1 MAWIIM
7 MKKPQLFSM
16 LWSAFLI
23 GLFGSFHCIGMCG
36 PIALA
41 LPVQAN
47 DKLQLVMGRV
57 LYNVGRAIT
66 YAFIGLFFGLIG
78 QSLSL
83 VGLQQSVSIVAGALI
98 LLMVLLPSRLAQKI
112 YLLKPAYGFT
122 NFIKQKFGVLLRKK
136 SVISTFFIGLLNG
149 FLPCGLVYIAV
160 AGAIASGSYLKGAT
174 YMFVF
179 GIGTLPIMLAV
190 SLAGNVISLNVR
202 KRINK
207 MIPVFMI
214 ILAFL
219 FILRGMNLGI
229 PYVSPKLKT
238 EIADESAVCH

>member
-1 MAWIIM
+1 
-7 MKKPQLFSM
+7 M

-41 LPVQAN
+41 LPVQRENRLA
-47 DKLQLVMGRV
+47 LVSGRV

-66 YAFIGLFFGLIG
+66 YAFIGLIFGLLG

-83 VGLQQSVSIVAGALI
+83 AGFQQSISIIAGILI
-98 LLMVLLPSRLAQKI
+98 LLMVLLPSHYSQKL

-122 NFIKQKFGVLLRKK
+122 NFLKKKFGVLLKKK
-136 SVISTFFIGLLNG
+136 SVTSIFFIGLLNG

-160 AGAIASGSYLKGAT
+160 AGALASGGFLEGAA
-174 YMFVF
+174 YMFIF

-190 SLAGNVISLNVR
+190 SLAGNFISLSVR
-202 KRINK
+202 KRVNK
-207 MIPVFMI
+207 LIPAFMI
-214 ILAFL
+214 VLACL

-229 PYVSPKLKT
+229 PYISPQLQQT
-238 EIADESAVCH
+238 EVKDESPICH

>member
-1 MAWIIM
+1 
-7 MKKPQLFSM
+7 M

-41 LPVQAN
+41 LPVQQN
-47 DKLQLVMGRV
+47 NRFSLISGRI
-57 LYNVGRAIT
+57 LYNVGRALT
-66 YAFIGLFFGLIG
+66 YAVIGLTFGLVG

-83 VGLQQSVSIVAGALI
+83 AGLQQSTSILAGVVI
-98 LLMVLLPSRLAQKI
+98 LLMVLLPSKYSQKL
-112 YLLKPAYGFT
+112 YHLKPAYGFT
-122 NFIKQKFGVLLRKK
+122 AILKRKFGALLKQK
-136 SVISTFFIGLLNG
+136 SVTSIFLIGLLNG

-160 AGAIASGSYLKGAT
+160 AGAIASGGYLEGAL

-190 SLAGNVISLNVR
+190 SLAGNFISLNVR
-202 KRINK
+202 KRISK
-207 MIPVFMI
+207 AIPAFMV

-219 FILRGMNLGI
+219 FILRGLNLGI
-229 PYVSPKLKT
+229 PYISPQLQQS
-238 EIADESAVCH
+238 EITDDTVICH

>member
-1 MAWIIM
+1 
-7 MKKPQLFSM
+7 M

-41 LPVQAN
+41 LPIQKDN
-47 DKLQLVMGRV
+47 KLNLIVGRV
-57 LYNVGRAIT
+57 LYNIGRAIT
-66 YAFIGLFFGLIG
+66 YATIGLFFGLVG

-83 VGLQQSVSIVAGALI
+83 AGFQQSVSIIAGVLI
-98 LLMVLLPSRLAQKI
+98 LLMVLLPSKISQKL

-122 NFIKQKFGVLLRKK
+122 NFLKRKFGVLLKQK
-136 SVISTFFIGLLNG
+136 SVASTFFIGLLNG

-160 AGAIASGSYLKGAT
+160 AGAIATGGYLDGAI

-179 GIGTLPIMLAV
+179 GIGTLPIMLTV
-190 SLAGNVISLNVR
+190 SLAGNFISLNVR

-207 MIPVFMI
+207 MIPAFMI
-214 ILAFL
+214 VLAFL

-229 PYVSPKLKT
+229 PYVSPQLQQS
-238 EIADESAVCH
+238 EITDESVICH

>member
-1 MAWIIM
+1 MI
-7 MKKPQLFSM
+7 
-16 LWSAFLI
+16 WSAFLI

-41 LPVQAN
+41 LPVQLN
-47 DKLQLVMGRV
+47 NKVSLVVGRI
-57 LYNVGRAIT
+57 LYNLGRAIT
-66 YAFIGLFFGLIG
+66 YAMIGLVFGLIG
-78 QSLSL
+78 ESLSL
-83 VGLQQSVSIVAGALI
+83 AGFQQSVSVIAGILI
-98 LLMVLLPSRLAQKI
+98 LIMVLLPSRVSQKL

-122 NFIKQKFGVLLRKK
+122 NFLKKKFGVLLKQK
-136 SVISTFFIGLLNG
+136 SVTATFLIGLLNG

-160 AGAIASGSYLKGAT
+160 AGAIATGGYLDGAM

-190 SLAGNVISLNVR
+190 SLAGNFISLNVR

-207 MIPVFMI
+207 MIPAFMI
-214 ILAFL
+214 VLAFL

-229 PYVSPKLKT
+229 PYISPQLRQS
-238 EIADESAVCH
+238 EIVDDSAMCH

>member
-1 MAWIIM
+1 
-7 MKKPQLFSM
+7 M

-41 LPVQAN
+41 LPVQKN
-47 DKLQLVMGRV
+47 NRLNLIVGRI
-57 LYNVGRAIT
+57 LYNIGRAIT
-66 YAFIGLFFGLIG
+66 YAAIGLLFGLVG

-83 VGLQQSVSIVAGALI
+83 AGLQQSVSIIAGVLI
-98 LLMVLLPSRLAQKI
+98 LLMVLLPSKVSQKL
-112 YLLKPAYGFT
+112 YLLKSAYGFT
-122 NFIKQKFGVLLRKK
+122 NFLKRKFGTLLKKK
-136 SVISTFFIGLLNG
+136 SVTSTFLIGLLNG

-160 AGAIASGSYLKGAT
+160 AGAIASGSYFDGAV

-190 SLAGNVISLNVR
+190 SLAGNFISLNVR

-207 MIPVFMI
+207 LIPTFMI
-214 ILAFL
+214 VLAFL

-229 PYVSPKLKT
+229 PYVSPKINQS
-238 EIADESAVCH
+238 EITDDSVICH

>member
-1 MAWIIM
+1 
-7 MKKPQLFSM
+7 M

-41 LPVQAN
+41 LPVQQNNAFS
-47 DKLQLVMGRV
+47 LISGRV
-57 LYNVGRAIT
+57 LYNVGRALT
-66 YAFIGLFFGLIG
+66 YAAIGLVFGLLG
-78 QSLSL
+78 QGLSL
-83 VGLQQSVSIVAGALI
+83 AGFQQSVSILAGVLI
-98 LLMVLLPSRLAQKI
+98 LLMVLLPSGFTQRL

-122 NFIKQKFGVLLRKK
+122 NFLKRKFGILFKKK
-136 SVISTFFIGLLNG
+136 SVLSVFLIGLLNG

-160 AGAIASGSYLKGAT
+160 AGAIASGGYMQGAL

-179 GIGTLPIMLAV
+179 GLGTLPIMLAV
-190 SLAGNVISLNVR
+190 SLAGNFISLNVR

-207 MIPVFMI
+207 LIPAFMVV
-214 ILAFL
+214 LAFL

-229 PYVSPKLKT
+229 PYISPQIQQT
-238 EIADESAVCH
+238 EITDDSVICH

>member
-1 MAWIIM
+1 
-7 MKKPQLFSM
+7 M

-41 LPVQAN
+41 LPVQQN
-47 DKLQLVMGRV
+47 SRFNLITGRL
-57 LYNVGRAIT
+57 LYNIGRAIT
-66 YAFIGLFFGLIG
+66 YAVIGLVFGLVG

-83 VGLQQSVSIVAGALI
+83 AGFQQSVSIIAGVLI
-98 LLMVLLPSRLAQKI
+98 LLMVLLPSKISQKL

-122 NFIKQKFGVLLRKK
+122 NFLKRKFSVLLKKK
-136 SVISTFFIGLLNG
+136 SVASTFLIGILNG

-160 AGAIASGSYLKGAT
+160 AGAIASGSYLEGAI
-174 YMFVF
+174 YMFIF
-179 GIGTLPIMLAV
+179 GIGTLPIMLAI
-190 SLAGNVISLNVR
+190 SLAGNFISINVR
-202 KRINK
+202 RRISK
-207 MIPVFMI
+207 AIPAFMV

-229 PYVSPKLKT
+229 PYISPQIQQS
-238 EIADESAVCH
+238 EITDDSVICH

>member
-1 MAWIIM
+1 
-7 MKKPQLFSM
+7 M

-41 LPVQAN
+41 LPTQQKNYAN
-47 DKLQLVMGRV
+47 LITGRL
-57 LYNVGRAIT
+57 LYNIGRALT
-66 YAFIGLFFGLIG
+66 YSLIGLVFGLLG
-78 QSLSL
+78 QGLSL
-83 VGLQQSVSIVAGALI
+83 AGFQQSVSILAGVLI
-98 LLMVLLPSRLAQKI
+98 LLMVLLPSNISQKL

-122 NFIKQKFGVLLRKK
+122 NFLKKKFGVLLQKK
-136 SVISTFFIGLLNG
+136 SVSAIFLIGILNG
-149 FLPCGLVYIAV
+149 FLPCGLVYIAI
-160 AGAIASGSYLKGAT
+160 AGALASGGYIEGAL

-190 SLAGNVISLNVR
+190 SLVGNFISLNVR

-207 MIPVFMI
+207 AIPVFMV

-229 PYVSPKLKT
+229 PYVSPQLQQT
-238 EIADESAVCH
+238 EINDESVICH

>member
-1 MAWIIM
+1 
-7 MKKPQLFSM
+7 M

-41 LPVQAN
+41 LPVQQNNAFS
-47 DKLQLVMGRV
+47 LITGRV
-57 LYNVGRAIT
+57 LYNVGRALT
-66 YAFIGLFFGLIG
+66 YAAIGLVFGLLG
-78 QSLSL
+78 QGLSL
-83 VGLQQSVSIVAGALI
+83 AGFQQSVSILAGVLI
-98 LLMVLLPSRLAQKI
+98 LLMVLLPSGFTQRL

-122 NFIKQKFGVLLRKK
+122 NFLKRKFGILFKKK
-136 SVISTFFIGLLNG
+136 SVLSVFLIGLLNG

-160 AGAIASGSYLKGAT
+160 AGAIASGGYMQGAL

-179 GIGTLPIMLAV
+179 GLGTLPIMLAV
-190 SLAGNVISLNVR
+190 SLAGNFISLNVR

-207 MIPVFMI
+207 LIPAFMVV
-214 ILAFL
+214 LAFL

-229 PYVSPKLKT
+229 PYISPQLQQT
-238 EIADESAVCH
+238 EITDDSVICH

>member
-1 MAWIIM
+1 
-7 MKKPQLFSM
+7 M

-41 LPVQAN
+41 LPVQKN
-47 DKLQLVMGRV
+47 NRLNLIVGRI
-57 LYNVGRAIT
+57 LYNIGRAIT
-66 YAFIGLFFGLIG
+66 YAAIGLLFGLVG

-83 VGLQQSVSIVAGALI
+83 AGLQQSVSIIAGVLI
-98 LLMVLLPSRLAQKI
+98 LLMVLLPSKVSQKL

-122 NFIKQKFGVLLRKK
+122 NFLKRKFGTLLKRK
-136 SVISTFFIGLLNG
+136 SVTSTFLIGLLNG

-160 AGAIASGSYLKGAT
+160 AGAIASGSYFDGAV

-190 SLAGNVISLNVR
+190 SLAGNFISLNVR

-207 MIPVFMI
+207 LIPTFMI
-214 ILAFL
+214 VLAFL

-229 PYVSPKLKT
+229 PYVSPKINQS
-238 EIADESAVCH
+238 EITDDSVICH

>member
-1 MAWIIM
+1 
-7 MKKPQLFSM
+7 M

-41 LPVQAN
+41 LPTQQN
-47 DKLQLVMGRV
+47 NRISLVSGRI
-57 LYNVGRAIT
+57 LYNIGRALT
-66 YAFIGLFFGLIG
+66 YAVVGLVFGFIG

-83 VGLQQSVSIVAGALI
+83 AGLQQSVSIVAGVFI
-98 LLMVLLPSRLAQKI
+98 LLMVLLPSKISQKF

-122 NFIKQKFGVLLRKK
+122 NFLKRKFGMLLKK
-136 SVISTFFIGLLNG
+136 KTVAAIFFIGLLNG

-160 AGAIASGSYLKGAT
+160 AGALASGGFLEGAM

-190 SLAGNVISLNVR
+190 SMAGNFISLNVR

-207 MIPVFMI
+207 AIPAFMI

-229 PYVSPKLKT
+229 PYVSPKIQQS
-238 EIADESAVCH
+238 EINDESVICH

>member
-1 MAWIIM
+1 
-7 MKKPQLFSM
+7 M

-41 LPVQAN
+41 LPSQQGSYFY
-47 DKLQLVMGRV
+47 LIFGRI

-66 YAFIGLFFGLIG
+66 YAAIGLVFGLVG

-83 VGLQQSVSIVAGALI
+83 AGFQQSVSIIAGLLI
-98 LLMVLLPSRLAQKI
+98 LLMVLLPSIMSQKL

-122 NFIKQKFGVLLRKK
+122 NFLKRKFGMLLKQK
-136 SVISTFFIGLLNG
+136 SIISTFLIGLLNG

-160 AGAIASGSYLKGAT
+160 AGAIASGGYLDGAA

-179 GIGTLPIMLAV
+179 GIGTLPIMLVV
-190 SLAGNVISLNVR
+190 SLAGNFISLNVR

-207 MIPVFMI
+207 LIPAFMI

-229 PYVSPKLKT
+229 PYVSPQLQQS
-238 EIADESAVCH
+238 EITDESVICH

>member
-1 MAWIIM
+1 MI
-7 MKKPQLFSM
+7 
-16 LWSAFLI
+16 WSAFLI

-41 LPVQAN
+41 LPIQQSNYLSLFA
-47 DKLQLVMGRV
+47 GRM

-66 YAFIGLFFGLIG
+66 YAAFGLVFGLIG

-83 VGLQQSVSIVAGALI
+83 AGFQQSVSILAGILI
-98 LLMVLLPSRLAQKI
+98 LIMVILPSKYSQKL
-112 YLLKPAYGFT
+112 YLLKPAYGFS
-122 NFIKQKFGVLLRKK
+122 NFLKQKFGILLKRK
-136 SVISTFFIGLLNG
+136 SISSIFLIGLLNG

-160 AGAIASGSYLKGAT
+160 AGAIATSSFTSGAL

-179 GIGTLPIMLAV
+179 GIGTLPVMLAV
-190 SLAGNVISLNVR
+190 SLAGNFISLNIR
-202 KRINK
+202 KRINRA
-207 MIPVFMI
+207 IPAFMV

-229 PYVSPKLKT
+229 PYISPQLQQS
-238 EIADESAVCH
+238 EVVDEAPICH

>member
-1 MAWIIM
+1 
-7 MKKPQLFSM
+7 M

-41 LPVQAN
+41 LPIQN
-47 DKLQLVMGRV
+47 DNRLNLIVGRL
-57 LYNVGRAIT
+57 LYNIGRAIT
-66 YAFIGLFFGLIG
+66 YATFGLVFGLVG

-83 VGLQQSVSIVAGALI
+83 AGFQQSASIFAGVLI
-98 LLMVLLPSRLAQKI
+98 LSMVLLPSKITQKI

-122 NFIKQKFGVLLRKK
+122 NILKRKFGTLLKRK
-136 SVISTFFIGLLNG
+136 SIASTFMIGLLNG

-160 AGAIASGSYLKGAT
+160 AGAIASGGYFDGAA

-179 GIGTLPIMLAV
+179 GIGTLPIMLSV
-190 SLAGNVISLNVR
+190 SLAGNFIGLNVR
-202 KRINK
+202 KRIHK
-207 MIPVFMI
+207 IIPAFMI
-214 ILAFL
+214 VLAFL

-229 PYVSPKLKT
+229 PYISPQLQQT
-238 EIADESAVCH
+238 EITDESVICH

>member
-1 MAWIIM
+1 
-7 MKKPQLFSM
+7 M

-41 LPVQAN
+41 LPVQKN
-47 DKLQLVMGRV
+47 SRLNLIVGRI
-57 LYNVGRAIT
+57 LYNIGRAIT
-66 YAFIGLFFGLIG
+66 YAAIGLLFGLVG

-83 VGLQQSVSIVAGALI
+83 AGLQQSVSIIAGVLI
-98 LLMVLLPSRLAQKI
+98 LLMVLLPSKVSQKL

-122 NFIKQKFGVLLRKK
+122 NFLKRKFGTLLKRK
-136 SVISTFFIGLLNG
+136 SVTSTFLIGLLNG

-160 AGAIASGSYLKGAT
+160 AGAIASGSYFDGAV

-190 SLAGNVISLNVR
+190 SLAGNFISLNVR

-207 MIPVFMI
+207 LIPTFMI
-214 ILAFL
+214 VLAFL

-229 PYVSPKLKT
+229 PYVSPKINQS
-238 EIADESAVCH
+238 EITDDSVICH

>member
-1 MAWIIM
+1 
-7 MKKPQLFSM
+7 M

-41 LPVQAN
+41 LPVQKN
-47 DKLQLVMGRV
+47 NRLNLIVGRI
-57 LYNVGRAIT
+57 LYNIGRAIT
-66 YAFIGLFFGLIG
+66 YAAIGLLFGLVG

-83 VGLQQSVSIVAGALI
+83 AGLQQSVSIIAGVLI
-98 LLMVLLPSRLAQKI
+98 LLMVLLPSKVSQKL
-112 YLLKPAYGFT
+112 YLLKSAYGFT
-122 NFIKQKFGVLLRKK
+122 NFHKRKFGTLLKKK
-136 SVISTFFIGLLNG
+136 SVTSTFLIGLLNG

-160 AGAIASGSYLKGAT
+160 AGAIASGSYFDGAV

-190 SLAGNVISLNVR
+190 SLAGNFISLNVR

-207 MIPVFMI
+207 LIPTFMI
-214 ILAFL
+214 VLAFL

-229 PYVSPKLKT
+229 PYVSPKINQS
-238 EIADESAVCH
+238 EITDDSVICH

>member
-1 MAWIIM
+1 M
-7 MKKPQLFSM
+7 
-16 LWSAFLI
+16 I

-41 LPVQAN
+41 LPVQQN
-47 DKLQLVMGRV
+47 NTTSLVLGRV

-66 YAFIGLFFGLIG
+66 YAAIGLVFGLIG

-83 VGLQQSVSIVAGALI
+83 AGLQQSVSIFAGVLI
-98 LLMVLLPSRLAQKI
+98 LLMVFLPSKYAQRI
-112 YLLKPAYGFT
+112 YLLKPAYQFT
-122 NFIKQKFGVLLRKK
+122 NFLKKKFGVLFRQK
-136 SVISTFFIGLLNG
+136 SVGTTFYIGLLNG

-160 AGAIASGSYLKGAT
+160 AGAIASGNFLDGAV

-179 GIGTLPIMLAV
+179 GMGTLPMMLAF
-190 SLAGNVISLNVR
+190 SLAGNFIGINVR
-202 KRINK
+202 KYINK
-207 MIPVFMI
+207 LIPTFMV

-229 PYVSPKLKT
+229 PYVSPQLQT
-238 EIADESAVCH
+238 QDISSEAAICH

>member
-1 MAWIIM
+1 MI
-7 MKKPQLFSM
+7 
-16 LWSAFLI
+16 WSAFLI

-41 LPVQAN
+41 LPIQKDN
-47 DKLQLVMGRV
+47 KLALIVGRI
-57 LYNVGRAIT
+57 LYNLGRAIT
-66 YAFIGLFFGLIG
+66 YAAIGLVFGLVG

-83 VGLQQSVSIVAGALI
+83 AGFQQWVSIVAGVLI
-98 LLMVLLPSRLAQKI
+98 LLMVLLPSKYSQRL

-122 NFIKQKFGVLLRKK
+122 SFLKRKFGVLLKQK
-136 SVISTFFIGLLNG
+136 SVTSTFLIGLLNG

-160 AGAIASGSYLKGAT
+160 AGAIASGGTLEGAA

-190 SLAGNVISLNVR
+190 SLAGNFISLNVR
-202 KRINK
+202 KRVNK
-207 MIPVFMI
+207 LIPAFMI
-214 ILAFL
+214 ALAFL

-229 PYVSPKLKT
+229 PYISPQIQQS
-238 EIADESAVCH
+238 EITDESPICH

>member
-1 MAWIIM
+1 MI
-7 MKKPQLFSM
+7 
-16 LWSAFLI
+16 WSGFLI

-41 LPVQAN
+41 LPIQQHHKINLIV
-47 DKLQLVMGRV
+47 GRI

-66 YAFIGLFFGLIG
+66 YAMIGLVFGLVG

-83 VGLQQSVSIVAGALI
+83 AGFQQSVSIIAGVLI
-98 LLMVLLPSRLAQKI
+98 LIMVLIPTRISQKL

-122 NFIKQKFGVLLRKK
+122 NFLKRKFSVLLKQR
-136 SVISTFFIGLLNG
+136 SVTATFSIGLLNG

-160 AGAIASGSYLKGAT
+160 AGAIATGNYLGGAI
-174 YMFVF
+174 YMFIF
-179 GIGTLPIMLAV
+179 GLGTLPVMLAV
-190 SLAGNVISLNVR
+190 SLVGNFIGINVR

-207 MIPVFMI
+207 LIPAFMI
-214 ILAFL
+214 LLAFI

-229 PYVSPKLKT
+229 PYLSPQIQQS
-238 EIADESAVCH
+238 EIVDDATICH

>member
-1 MAWIIM
+1 
-7 MKKPQLFSM
+7 M

-41 LPVQAN
+41 LPVQQN
-47 DKLQLVMGRV
+47 SRFNLIIGRV

-66 YAFIGLFFGLIG
+66 YAAIGLVFGLVG

-83 VGLQQSVSIVAGALI
+83 VGFQQSVSIVAGVLI
-98 LLMVLLPSRLAQKI
+98 LLMVLLPSKYSQKL

-122 NFIKQKFGVLLRKK
+122 NFLKRKFGLLLKKK
-136 SVISTFFIGLLNG
+136 SVASTFFIGLLNG

-160 AGAIASGSYLKGAT
+160 AGAIASGGYLEGAL

-190 SLAGNVISLNVR
+190 SLAGNFISLNVR

-207 MIPVFMI
+207 AIPTFMI

-229 PYVSPKLKT
+229 PYISPQLQQS
-238 EIADESAVCH
+238 EITDDSVICH

>member
-1 MAWIIM
+1 
-7 MKKPQLFSM
+7 M
-16 LWSAFLI
+16 LWSALLI

-41 LPVQAN
+41 LPVAQGNKAG
-47 DKLQLVMGRV
+47 LVVGRV

-66 YAFIGLFFGLIG
+66 YAAIGIVFGLVG

-83 VGLQQSVSIVAGALI
+83 AGFQQSVSIIAGVLI
-98 LLMVLLPSRLAQKI
+98 LLMVLLPTKFSQRL

-122 NFIKQKFGVLLRKK
+122 SFLKKKFGVLLKKK
-136 SVISTFFIGLLNG
+136 SMAAVFSIGLLNG
-149 FLPCGLVYIAV
+149 FLPCGLVYVAV
-160 AGAIASGSYLKGAT
+160 AGAIASGTYLDGAL

-179 GIGTLPIMLAV
+179 GIGTLPVMLTV
-190 SLAGNVISLNVR
+190 SLAGNFIGISVR

-207 MIPVFMI
+207 LIPVFMI
-214 ILAFL
+214 VLAFL

-229 PYVSPKLKT
+229 PYVSPQIQQT
-238 EIADESAVCH
+238 EVTKDSAICH

>member
-1 MAWIIM
+1 
-7 MKKPQLFSM
+7 M

-41 LPVQAN
+41 LPVQN
-47 DKLQLVMGRV
+47 NRLNLIVGRL
-57 LYNVGRAIT
+57 LYNIGRAIT
-66 YAFIGLFFGLIG
+66 YAAFGLVFGLIG

-83 VGLQQSVSIVAGALI
+83 VGFQQSVSIFAGVLI
-98 LLMVLLPSRLAQKI
+98 LLMVLLPSKISQKI

-122 NFIKQKFGVLLRKK
+122 NFLKRKFGALLKKK
-136 SVISTFFIGLLNG
+136 SVTSTFLIGLLNG

-160 AGAIASGSYLKGAT
+160 AGAIAAGSSLGGAA

-190 SLAGNVISLNVR
+190 SLAGNFISLNVR

-207 MIPVFMI
+207 MIPAFMI
-214 ILAFL
+214 VLAFL

-229 PYVSPKLKT
+229 PYVSPKLQQT
-238 EIADESAVCH
+238 EITDESVMCH

>member
-1 MAWIIM
+1 
-7 MKKPQLFSM
+7 M

-41 LPVQAN
+41 LPIQNNNMVRMI
-47 DKLQLVMGRV
+47 LGRL
-57 LYNVGRAIT
+57 LYNIGRAIT
-66 YAFIGLFFGLIG
+66 YAAIGLLFGLIG

-83 VGLQQSVSIVAGALI
+83 AGFQQSVSIVAGVLI
-98 LLMVLLPSRLAQKI
+98 LLMVLLPSKISQKL

-122 NFIKQKFGVLLRKK
+122 NFLKRKFGMLLRQKT
-136 SVISTFFIGLLNG
+136 ISATFFIGLLNG

-160 AGAIASGSYLKGAT
+160 AGALGTGHYLDGAA

-179 GIGTLPIMLAV
+179 GIGTIPIMLTV
-190 SLAGNVISLNVR
+190 SLAGNFIGINVR

-207 MIPVFMI
+207 MIPAFMI

-229 PYVSPKLKT
+229 PYVSPQLQHA
-238 EIADESAVCH
+238 EISDESAICH

>member
-1 MAWIIM
+1 
-7 MKKPQLFSM
+7 M

-41 LPVQAN
+41 LPIQN
-47 DKLQLVMGRV
+47 KSTINLISGRL

-66 YAFIGLFFGLIG
+66 YAVIGLLFGLIG

-83 VGLQQSVSIVAGALI
+83 AGFQQSVSIIAGILI
-98 LLMVLLPSRLAQKI
+98 LLMVLLPSKFSQKL

-122 NFIKQKFGVLLRKK
+122 NFLKRKFGVLLKQK
-136 SVISTFFIGLLNG
+136 SIASTFFIGLLNG
-149 FLPCGLVYIAV
+149 ILPCGLVYIAV
-160 AGAIASGSYLKGAT
+160 AGAIATGGYLDGAA

-190 SLAGNVISLNVR
+190 SLAGNFISINVR
-202 KRINK
+202 RRINN
-207 MIPVFMI
+207 MIPAFMI

-229 PYVSPKLKT
+229 PYVSPQLQQS
-238 EIADESAVCH
+238 EISDNSVICP

>member
-1 MAWIIM
+1 
-7 MKKPQLFSM
+7 M

-41 LPVQAN
+41 LPIQKDN
-47 DKLQLVMGRV
+47 KLNLIVGRV
-57 LYNVGRAIT
+57 LYNIGRAIT
-66 YAFIGLFFGLIG
+66 YAAIGLFFGLVG

-83 VGLQQSVSIVAGALI
+83 AGFQQSVSIIAGVLI
-98 LLMVLLPSRLAQKI
+98 LLMVLLPSKISQKL
-112 YLLKPAYGFT
+112 YLLKPAYGFS
-122 NFIKQKFGVLLRKK
+122 NFLKRKFGVLLKQK
-136 SVISTFFIGLLNG
+136 SVASTFFIGLLNG

-160 AGAIASGSYLKGAT
+160 AGAIATGGYLDGAI

-179 GIGTLPIMLAV
+179 GIGTLPIMLTV
-190 SLAGNVISLNVR
+190 SLAGNFISLNVR

-207 MIPVFMI
+207 MIPAFMI
-214 ILAFL
+214 VLAFL

-229 PYVSPKLKT
+229 PYVSPQLQQS
-238 EIADESAVCH
+238 EITDESVICH